1 MNVKKSAVIDL
12 TATPYTEGKKI
23 WAQKRVQ
30 YRSAL
35 WTLQL
40 IMLAFLIGIP
50 IVPVLIAL
58 GVLSS
63 QFHLFSNLAYKVLNS
78 LPNFMVTTYLFID
91 DMLTIIM
98 WGKGKVL

>member
-1 MNVKKSAVIDL
+1 MIDASVNTDKKNFS
-12 TATPYTEGKKI
+12 TKT
-23 WAQKRVQ
+23 VQ
-30 YRSAL
+30 YLSAL

-58 GVLSS
+58 GVLAS
-63 QFHLFSNLAYKVLNS
+63 QFHFFSNLAYNVLNS

-91 DMLTIIM
+91 DILTIMM

>member
-1 MNVKKSAVIDL
+1 MYL
-12 TATPYTEGKKI
+12 
-23 WAQKRVQ
+23 
-30 YRSAL
+30 SAL

-58 GVLSS
+58 GVLAS
-63 QFHLFSNLAYKVLNS
+63 QFHFFSNLAYKVLNS
-78 LPNFMVTTYLFID
+78 LPHFMVTTYLFID
-91 DMLTIIM
+91 DILTIMM